1 MLLIFL
7 IYFQNSISYFYI
19 YETKKTFS
27 SGQSNTQKIRYISTP
42 GNTMCPP
49 RNPPKLPYEGLVPG
63 RCPVHLPRF
72 SYFYKMRY
80 PILFLWIL
88 LFPYLLKSQEDS
100 LSDLFFIHRD
110 HYNIQSIDRLDIL
123 YDDISVYSSF
133 QPLDT
138 RFLNAG
144 FAGLRPEEQRDLDRI
159 RMDFQWSRK
168 SKKSVLRHFYS
179 HPSYLY
185 AVNEARFKLGINPV
199 LYLEAGR
206 EQGRDGIPYINSRGL
221 EMRGLIGKKISFYS
235 FVTDNQAGFRSYIN
249 EYADSNWGIIPHENN
264 AKTFRDGLLFK
275 DARDFF
281 SARGY
286 ITFRPVPE
294 VLIMFGQDRN
304 FIGNGYRSLLLS
316 DWSKDYM
323 QLKIQT
329 EVWKIKYSNLFAQ
342 LVDFRDKI
350 ADNLQPRKFLAA
362 HYLDIAL
369 GPGLQLGL
377 FEAVVFGNTDST
389 QRSFDPY
396 YLNPI
401 IFYRSVEY
409 ALGSSDNIFI
419 GANLKYNFLQHF
431 QFYSQIL
438 FDEFRF
444 YKLFQNDGWW
454 ANKYALQ
461 LGLKYINSFG
471 VRGLDLQGE
480 LNRVRPY
487 TYTHVSN
494 AGSYTQFGQ
503 ALAHPLGAN
512 FNEWIGIVHFRPLDE
527 LSFYGRIIYA
537 VKGTDS
543 TGSNFGGDIFA
554 SYETRPFEYGNYT
567 GQGVRST
574 LLNTE
579 LTLSYR
585 IRQNAFLE
593 LSYNYRKLNSAID
606 SRDRQTSYLALRF
619 RLNAA
624 LKDWGF

>member
-1 MLLIFL
+1 MIFCQRFRC
-7 IYFQNSISYFYI
+7 IHYFY
-19 YETKKTFS
+19 
-27 SGQSNTQKIRYISTP
+27 R
-42 GNTMCPP
+42 
-49 RNPPKLPYEGLVPG
+49 
-63 RCPVHLPRF
+63 
-72 SYFYKMRY
+72 MRY
-80 PILFLWIL
+80 TLLFIL
-88 LFPYLLKSQEDS
+88 LFFSVSLLRAQNEPV
-100 LSDLFFIHRD
+100 SDLFFINRD
-110 HYNIQSIDRLDIL
+110 HYNNQSIDRLDIL
-123 YDDISVYSSF
+123 YDSISIYSAF

-138 RFLNAG
+138 RFLNAV
-144 FAGLRPEEQRDLDRI
+144 FTDLRPEDKRDLERI
-159 RMDFQWSRK
+159 RMDFQWQRQSEK
-168 SKKSVLRHFYS
+168 PVLNRFYRH
-179 HPSYLY
+179 HSYLFS
-185 AVNEARFKLGINPV
+185 VNEERFKLGINPV
-199 LYLEAGR
+199 FYLEGGR
-206 EQGRDGIPYINSRGL
+206 ERGQSGVPYINSRGV
-221 EMRGLIGKKISFYS
+221 EMRGLIGNKISFYS
-235 FVTDNQAGFRSYIN
+235 FVTDNQAGFRSYVN
-249 EYADSNWGIIPHENN
+249 EFADSNSGIIPHENN

-286 ITFRPVPE
+286 IAFRPIPE
-294 VLIMFGQDRN
+294 VLLTFGQDRN

-342 LVDFRDKI
+342 LVDFREKI

-362 HYLDIAL
+362 HYLDITL
-369 GPGLQLGL
+369 SPGLQLGL

-389 QRSFDPY
+389 QRSFDLY

-431 QFYSQIL
+431 QFYAQIL

-444 YKLFQNDGWW
+444 YRLFSNDGWW
-454 ANKYALQ
+454 ANKYGLQ
-461 LGLKYINSFG
+461 FGLKYINIFG
-471 VRGLDLQGE
+471 IEGLDLQGE

-512 FNEWIGIVHFRPLDE
+512 FNEWVGILHFRPSDA

-554 SYETRPFEYGNYT
+554 SYETHPNDFGNYT
-567 GQGVRST
+567 GQGVHST
-574 LLNTE
+574 LLNSE
-579 LTLSYR
+579 LTVSYR
-585 IRQNAFLE
+585 IGQNAFLE

-606 SRDRQTSYLALRF
+606 SRDRQTSYPALRF